1 LNVYAKRCATQAG
14 IDLGG
19 LPSIGALCSPRKSFN
34 FRQQTL
40 EPTEVSFNYF
50 CRLPR
55 RSRSTEVEV
64 PYGSVLNSC
73 CVCCFSTL
81 ISSVERVEQKWSL
94 TFSPHPWI
102 PPQLQSSPL
111 FATGVSTTC
120 SLQVGGDLAESPPE
134 STHAGLSPMWTLAP
148 VHLDSLWLAGE
159 PIQLPQSSKKNS

>member
-120 SLQVGGDLAESPPE
+120 YQR
-134 STHAGLSPMWTLAP
+134 AP
-148 VHLDSLWLAGE
+148 TRGYLRRGLWLQFTSTRSGS
-159 PIQLPQSSKKNS
+159 PGSQSSYLNLARKILDYTDIN